1 MNVIRVECLEL
12 LGVAMSGQYRHAH
25 KAKSCGRVSQL
36 LNMPPDEMPNVIT
49 TRLSDSGAS

>member
-1 MNVIRVECLEL
+1 MNVIRVVCLEL

-36 LNMPPDEMPNVIT
+36 LNMPADEMPNVIT